1 MSDIYLIYYNGNFL
15 GLIQDSE
22 SFWYLYEWLSD
33 SDGVCNVIS
42 VDDKMLD
49 IPDSIQNF
57 EKLVSQHGEVD
68 INRSRICIRM
78 LYNDHLT

>member
-1 MSDIYLIYYNGNFL
+1 MSDIYLIYYNGKFL
-15 GLIQDSE
+15 GLIRDSE

-49 IPDSIQNF
+49 MPDSIQNF
-57 EKLVSQHGEVD
+57 EKLVSQHGEVS
-68 INRSRICIRM
+68 INRSKICFRM
-78 LYNDHLT
+78 LYDDDLI

>member
-1 MSDIYLIYYNGNFL
+1 MSDIYLIYYDGNFL
-15 GLIQDSE
+15 GLIRDSE

-49 IPDSIQNF
+49 MPDSIQNF

-68 INRSRICIRM
+68 INRSKICLRM
-78 LYNDHLT
+78 LYDDNLI

>member
-1 MSDIYLIYYNGNFL
+1 MSDIYLIYYNGKFL
-15 GLIQDSE
+15 GLIRDSE

-49 IPDSIQNF
+49 MPDSIQNF
-57 EKLVSQHGEVD
+57 EKLVSQHGEVS
-68 INRSRICIRM
+68 INRSKICLRM
-78 LYNDHLT
+78 LYDDNLI